1 VRIRNV
7 GTVGGNLAFADPHS
21 DLATLFLTLDASV
34 ELRSPRGRREL
45 PLADFVRGPWET
57 ARAADEVLESVRLAS
72 WPDGTHAAYVKF
84 GVHERPT
91 LAVAVALRPETAG
104 GAVVEARIAV
114 GCVGPRPIRMTGA
127 ETRLAGAP
135 IADLAARAREASDI
149 AAAAAD
155 PADDLYGSADYK
167 RDMVAVFVRRAIR
180 IAASRA
186 RGVEPVE
193 RFPHA
198 VVA

>member
-1 VRIRNV
+1 
-7 GTVGGNLAFADPHS
+7 
-21 DLATLFLTLDASV
+21 
-34 ELRSPRGRREL
+34 
-45 PLADFVRGPWET
+45 VRGPWET
-57 ARAADEVLESVRLAS
+57 ARAADEVLESVKLAC

-91 LAVAVALRPETAG
+91 LAVAVALRPETTG
-104 GAVVEARIAV
+104 GAVAEARIAA

-127 ETRLAGAP
+127 EARLTGAP
-135 IADLAARAREASDI
+135 IADLETRAREAADI

-167 RDMVAVFVRRAIR
+167 REMVAVFVRRAIR

-186 RGVEPVE
+186 RGVEPTE